1 MSAINSSDAMQF
13 FLRDS
18 TETEQF
24 ARILARYLRV
34 GDVVLLKGSLGAG
47 KTACARAIIHA
58 LSNHTPDVTSPTFT
72 IMQSY
77 DVMVENCPIT
87 CWHIDLYRLESP
99 EELIE
104 LGIDEI
110 LLSGLLLIEWP
121 ERLADSLP
129 LDYMLCDFAYS
140 SENEGRIVTLT
151 FEGATKARATQ
162 CLEALS
168 AMKYSATASL

>member
-1 MSAINSSDAMQF
+1 MQF
-13 FLRDS
+13 FLKDS
-18 TETEQF
+18 EKTKQF
-24 ARILARYLRV
+24 ATIFARYLRL

-58 LSNHTPDVTSPTFT
+58 LSNHKPDVISPTFT

-77 DVMVENCPIT
+77 DVTLENNNIT

-99 EELIE
+99 EELLEI
-104 LGIDEI
+104 GIDEI

-129 LDYMLCDFAYS
+129 LDYILCELTYS
-140 SENEGRIVTLT
+140 PENEGRLAKLT
-151 FEGATKARATQ
+151 FEGATCARAAA
-162 CLEALS
+162 CSKALS
-168 AMKYSATASL
+168 AMKYSATAVL

>member
-1 MSAINSSDAMQF
+1 MNAINQEDTMQF
-13 FLRDS
+13 FLKDKE
-18 TETEQF
+18 ETELF
-24 ARILARYLRV
+24 ATIFARYLRL

-58 LSNHTPDVTSPTFT
+58 LSNHKPDVTSPTFT

-77 DVMVENCPIT
+77 DVTLENNNIT

-99 EELIE
+99 EELLE

-121 ERLADSLP
+121 ERLAGSLP
-129 LDYMLCDFAYS
+129 LDYILCELTYC
-140 SENEGRIVTLT
+140 SENEGRIAKLI
-151 FEGATKARATQ
+151 FEGATRKQASACMQ
-162 CLEALS
+162 ALS
-168 AMKYSATASL
+168 AMKYSATA